1 MGLNGFAVSC
11 RMLIIFYDN
20 EDDDNDNDDDND
32 DDDDINDNNDN
43 HGNDDNILGRGQSHP
58 PTNSPET
65 KQITEGAKY
74 DSKPG

>member
-20 EDDDNDNDDDND
+20 D
-32 DDDDINDNNDN
+32 DDDDNIKGNNDN
-43 HGNDDNILGRGQSHP
+43 HGNDDNFLGRGQSYP

>member
-11 RMLIIFYDN
+11 RMLIIFYDDN
-20 EDDDNDNDDDND
+20 YDDDNNNDC
-32 DDDDINDNNDN
+32 NNDN
-43 HGNDDNILGRGQSHP
+43 HDNDDNILGRGQSHP

>member
-11 RMLIIFYDN
+11 RMLIIFYDDN
-20 EDDDNDNDDDND
+20 YDDDNNIDC
-32 DDDDINDNNDN
+32 NNDN
-43 HGNDDNILGRGQSHP
+43 HDNDDNILGRGQSHP